1 MTLDSL
7 RIKNVI
13 MKEVNVTH
21 NDIAG
26 LDVIHRKQDNGENY
40 MTLTG
45 TKQRINEYLQDK
57 PILSERLRTLNN
69 LPKYRLIGTTKQR
82 IY

>member
-1 MTLDSL
+1 MGL

-13 MKEVNVTH
+13 MKEVKVTH
-21 NDIAG
+21 DLPEG
-26 LDVIHRKQDNGENY
+26 LDIIHRKEENGENH

-45 TKQRINEYLQDK
+45 TKQQINSYLQDK

-69 LPKYRLIGTTKQR
+69 LPKFRLISTTKQR